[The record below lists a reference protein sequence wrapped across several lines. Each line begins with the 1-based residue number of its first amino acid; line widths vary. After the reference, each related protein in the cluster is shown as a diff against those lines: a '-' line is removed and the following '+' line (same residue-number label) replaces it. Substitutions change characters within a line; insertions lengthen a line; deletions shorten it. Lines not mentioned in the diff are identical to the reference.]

1 MRNAYN
7 HLQLA
12 PMYSYTVKL
21 SKHWQ
26 IFPEPTQSTSLHRLI
41 ASGIVDCDQM
51 AATLKGLPNNLTFQ
65 CTVCNRLGKS
75 NLRVLDNIF
84 GSLKFH
90 SVFVVLHSETTL
102 GVHLRGLNLKFKR
115 FLLNPLRKTINEFAL
130 TKNFSNG
137 LFSSTP
143 NSWTHIQCV
152 Q

>member
-21 SKHWQ
+21 SKHCQ

-41 ASGIVDCDQM
+41 TSGFVSCDQM
-51 AATLKGLPNNLTFQ
+51 AATLKGCPIISHSH
-65 CTVCNRLGKS
+65 VCNRLGKS
-75 NLRVLDNIF
+75 NLRVLDNKF

-90 SVFVVLHSETTL
+90 SVFVVLHSETNL
-102 GVHLRGLNLKFKR
+102 GVHLRGLNLNFKR
-115 FLLNPLRKTINEFAL
+115 FLFLNPLRKTINGFAL

>member
-12 PMYSYTVKL
+12 PMYSHTVKL

-41 ASGIVDCDQM
+41 NSGFVSCDQM
-51 AATLKGLPNNLTFQ
+51 AATLKGCLIISHSH
-65 CTVCNRLGKS
+65 VCNRLGKS
-75 NLRVLDNIF
+75 NLRVLDNKF
-84 GSLKFH
+84 GTLKFH
-90 SVFVVLHSETTL
+90 SVFVVLHSETNL
-102 GVHLRGLNLKFKR
+102 GVHLRGLNLNFKR
-115 FLLNPLRKTINEFAL
+115 FLFLNPLRKTINGFAL